1 MLLRP
6 AYQGYENHPF
16 ARQLLMPW
24 PAIPRPR
31 FPRFAN
37 AFLIFLA
44 SYQSLTLA
52 GPSTPPPPPQKTPL
66 AFSATPTA
74 EEIFRSHIFEEPLV
88 PVGREPTPLENA
100 ALASALIGY
109 SKRSSVDDFVS
120 LTTFL
125 GSLITGLINSQGR
138 ST

>member
-1 MLLRP
+1 MRTIFLR
-6 AYQGYENHPF
+6 
-16 ARQLLMPW
+16 
-24 PAIPRPR
+24 
-31 FPRFAN
+31 AN
-37 AFLIFLA
+37 FSCPGRLSLGLAFRGLPTLFFIFLA